1 MSSRALIQEVYQY
14 SEGGKSSVI
23 TPPSGK
29 LLQVYDVRI
38 INRSGSN
45 CDIGFL
51 QKLSQSNYKVYT
63 YDGAAA
69 TLVTDFSSV
78 DIFDLTNGHGII
90 VQSDDKFGM
99 LGFQI
104 ATGESGVPVYLY
116 QYHNGTAFNT
126 LTTIK
131 APTAYSAGEKHVIF
145 ASPLDFVPSTPA
157 VTGLEANKYTI
168 MLTASTAPGTAV
180 NISEMWAGKFID
192 LIENALTKSSLQV
205 SFDKEDPLKF
215 EAEEGVL
222 PYFSVPSANNL
233 VTIIYRLV

>member
-63 YDGAAA
+63 YDGSVA
-69 TLVTDFSSV
+69 TLVTDFSNV
-78 DIFDLTNGHGII
+78 NIFDLTSGHGII
-90 VQSDDKFGM
+90 VQSEDKFGM

-104 ATGESGVPVYLY
+104 ATGESGSPVYLY
-116 QYHNGTAFNT
+116 RYHNGSSFNT

-131 APTAYSAGEKHVIF
+131 APAVYSTGEKHVIF
-145 ASPLDFVPSTPA
+145 ASPLDFVPSSPA
-157 VTGLEANKYTI
+157 ISGLESNKYTI
-168 MLTASTAPGTAV
+168 ILTASTAPGTAV
-180 NISEMWAGKFID
+180 NISNMWAGKFID
-192 LIENALTKSSLQV
+192 FIENAVTKSSLQV
-205 SFDKEDPLKF
+205 SFDKEDPLRF

-222 PYFSVPSANNL
+222 PYFSVPNVNNL
-233 VTIIYRLV
+233 VTLIYRLV

>member
-38 INRSGSN
+38 INRSGGNS
-45 CDIGFL
+45 DIGFL
-51 QKLSQSNYKVYT
+51 QKLSSSNFKVYT
-63 YDGAAA
+63 YDGSVA
-69 TLVTDFSSV
+69 TLVTDFSNL
-78 DIFDLTNGHGII
+78 DIFDLTNGHGFI

-99 LGFQI
+99 FGFQI
-104 ATGESGVPVYLY
+104 ATGESGSPVYSY
-116 QYHNGTAFNT
+116 EYHDGTSFNT

-131 APTAYSAGEKHVIF
+131 APSIYSSGEKHVIF
-145 ASPLDFVPSTPA
+145 ASPLDFVPSSPA
-157 VTGLEANKYTI
+157 ITGLESNKYTVKVV
-168 MLTASTAPGTAV
+168 ASTAPGTAV
-180 NISEMWAGKFID
+180 NVSDLWAGKFID
-192 LIENALTKSSLQV
+192 LIENAINKSSLQV